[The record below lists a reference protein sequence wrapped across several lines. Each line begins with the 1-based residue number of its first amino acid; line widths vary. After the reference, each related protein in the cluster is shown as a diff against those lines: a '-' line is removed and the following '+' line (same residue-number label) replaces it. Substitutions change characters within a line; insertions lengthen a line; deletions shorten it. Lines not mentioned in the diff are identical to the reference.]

1 MLPIEHP
8 EQFTQRVLS
17 FVDSLDASL
26 TEPDATPTDPD

>member
-17 FVDSLDASL
+17 FLDGLDTTAAPPQS
-26 TEPDATPTDPD
+26 PT